1 VPHWIPRKH
10 LIHYGCFFGIVFR
23 KTKRITIGMEAD
35 KNPFPNM
42 NSGAL
47 EILGQRVRVIAE
59 AVTNVLFVTEPL
71 ATHGDHLPTRI
82 KAQ

>member
-1 VPHWIPRKH
+1 
-10 LIHYGCFFGIVFR
+10 
-23 KTKRITIGMEAD
+23 MEAD

>member
-1 VPHWIPRKH
+1 
-10 LIHYGCFFGIVFR
+10 
-23 KTKRITIGMEAD
+23 MEAD
-35 KNPFPNM
+35 KNPFPHM

-47 EILGQRVRVIAE
+47 EILGRRVKVVAE

-71 ATHGDHLPTRI
+71 APHGDHVPTRI